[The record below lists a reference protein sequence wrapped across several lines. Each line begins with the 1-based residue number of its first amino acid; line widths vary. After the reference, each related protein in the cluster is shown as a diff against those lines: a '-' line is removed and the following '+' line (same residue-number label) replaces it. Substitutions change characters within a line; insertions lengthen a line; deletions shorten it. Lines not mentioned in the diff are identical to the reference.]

1 MDSIENKV
9 KYLQEME
16 AVDSASAL
24 QAVRQQIS
32 RKSRIAA
39 FWQVYRKVAAVLIL
53 PFIGISIYL
62 FFSERNSAH
71 SITTSSPYGL
81 VSEIMLP
88 DSSVVILNS
97 NSSLVYPSEFRSAK
111 RNVSLNGEAY
121 FKVKSD
127 SKHPFTV
134 DCNGLEITAVGT
146 EFNIEGYG
154 DKVITS
160 LVKGK
165 VNIYQEKYGEK
176 LLMISMTP
184 GQAVEYL
191 KEKDVLISKNPR
203 SLYGNT
209 AWMDGKIVFEKTSLK
224 EVTECMSRYGDM
236 AFEFEPG
243 VNTAYSYTGTFNK
256 IDIEK
261 IFDYI
266 EYTTPVNI
274 ALLRTEPG
282 GKKIYRVSSR

>member
-1 MDSIENKV
+1 
-9 KYLQEME
+9 ME

-24 QAVRQQIS
+24 QEVRQQIS
-32 RKSRIAA
+32 RKSRFAG
-39 FWQVYRKVAAVLIL
+39 FWQAYRKVAAVLFL
-53 PFIGISIYL
+53 PFIGIALYL
-62 FFSERNSAH
+62 FLSERNSVH
-71 SITTSSPYGL
+71 PITTSSPYGL

-97 NSSLVYPSEFRSAK
+97 NSRLVYPSEFRSAK

-134 DCNGLEITAVGT
+134 ECNGLEITAVGT
-146 EFNIEGYG
+146 EFNIDSYG
-154 DKVITS
+154 EDKVITS

-165 VNIYQEKYGEK
+165 VNIYQKKYGEK

-184 GQAVEYL
+184 GQVVEYL
-191 KEKDVLISKNPR
+191 KEKDVLISKNPQ
-203 SLYGNT
+203 SLSGNT
-209 AWMDGKIVFEKTSLK
+209 AWMDGKIVFEKASLK
-224 EVTECMSRYGDM
+224 EVTERMSRYGDM

-282 GKKIYRVSSR
+282 GKKIYLVSSK